1 MNIGVFLPEVGNA
14 KVGGVYYYNKMLL
27 GELFRSNTKHVFYL
41 VVHKRTDIPASFL
54 EEIDCNS
61 EVIAI
66 SEFTFSS
73 LFLKIAQRVFK
84 KSLFPAIHKL
94 IQREVKLLNTEKLNQ
109 KKIQFMYHLT
119 EGQCISDSIPFST
132 NVWDLG
138 HLYAPYFVE
147 VGGNG
152 EFELRHERFA
162 ATLPKSSVIFAESEM
177 GRKDISFYYNIDPQ
191 KIKVLPMFPG
201 SVVQEKATEEEQSV
215 FLSKNSIQKNEFI
228 FYPAQLWSHKNHYTL
243 LKALQILIKEKKV
256 HNLSL
261 VLTGSDKGN
270 LGYLNE
276 MISSFGL
283 TENVK
288 FLGFVS
294 LQEAYILYK
303 NALALTYVS
312 SLGPTNMPL
321 VEAAQIGCP
330 VICTD
335 ISGHREQLG
344 DNALYFKSI
353 DSQVLA
359 DAIHKVYSDEN
370 HRVQMKTTAQ
380 QFLLKGNNNA
390 SYCAKKVIEFFDE
403 FEPIRNSWR

>member
-27 GELFRSNTKHVFYL
+27 SELFRSNTNHVFYL
-41 VVHKRTDIPASFL
+41 VVHKRSDIPATFL
-54 EEIDCNS
+54 KEIKCTSD
-61 EVIAI
+61 VIAI
-66 SEFTFSS
+66 NEFTFSALS
-73 LFLKIAQRVFK
+73 LKIAQRIFR
-84 KSLFPAIHKL
+84 KSLFPSIHKL
-94 IQREVKLLNTEKLNQ
+94 IQREVKLLNTKKLNQ
-109 KKIQFMYHLT
+109 KGIQFMYHLT

-177 GRKDISFYYNIDPQ
+177 GRRDISFYYNIDPQ

-201 SVVQEKATEEEQSV
+201 SVVQENATEEEQNI
-215 FLSKNSIQKNEFI
+215 FLSKNSIQKNQFI

-243 LKALQILIKEKKV
+243 LKSLQILMQEKKV
-256 HNLSL
+256 NNLKL

-270 LGYLNE
+270 LYYFNE

-283 TENVK
+283 ASNVK

-335 ISGHREQLG
+335 IGGHREQLG

-353 DSQVLA
+353 DAQELA
-359 DAIHKVYSDEN
+359 NAIFRVCSDEN
-370 HRVQMKTTAQ
+370 YRVQMKKNAQ
-380 QFLLKGNNNA
+380 QFVLKGNNNA

-403 FEPIRNSWR
+403 FEPIRKSWK

>member
-27 GELFRSNTKHVFYL
+27 GELFRSNTKHVIYL
-41 VVHKRTDIPASFL
+41 VVHKRTDIPATFL
-54 EEIDCNS
+54 KEIDCHS

-73 LFLKIAQRVFK
+73 LFLKIAQRVFR

-215 FLSKNSIQKNEFI
+215 FLGKNSIQKDQFI
-228 FYPAQLWSHKNHYTL
+228 FYPAQLWSHKNHCTL
-243 LKALQILIKEKKV
+243 LKALQILIKVKKV

-276 MISSFGL
+276 MISSFGIS
-283 TENVK
+283 ENVK

-335 ISGHREQLG
+335 IGGHREQLG
-344 DNALYFKSI
+344 DNALYFKSV
-353 DSQVLA
+353 DAHLLA
-359 DAIHKVYSDEN
+359 EAIFKIYSDEQFRIKLRDN
-370 HRVQMKTTAQ
+370 AQ
-380 QFLLKGNNNA
+380 QFVLNGNNNA

-403 FEPIRNSWR
+403 FEPIRSSWR